1 MSRVSTLQATFT
13 SGELDP
19 LLTARSDVKHY
30 YNGADKLRNV
40 LPIPQGG
47 AGRRPG
53 LKYVDDVHDN
63 ISLVD
68 LSGGGVTVNAP
79 EGGVAANVFDDD
91 DTTYCTAVNNIT
103 TTDPYVLVHVDLGT
117 PTAVLFADVVNL
129 KLTAPATTDE
139 FRVQYSTDDIAWSN
153 MDGAYPSVTDS
164 NTTRRTRQTGDT
176 HIGITAQYWRLA
188 KIGGTDLGTNKASI
202 AEFKLW
208 EDTSVLSNTRL
219 ITFEF
224 STTQRYLI
232 LASDRNFAI
241 HADGVHVADVQTPY
255 TSAELPFINWTQ
267 NLDTLLVF
275 HEDHAPRS
283 FMRQGAD
290 DEWQPEDWTLTNIPT
305 YDFGSGAEAVW
316 SDTRGWPVC
325 GTFFQGRLWFAGSKS
340 RPQTTW
346 ASKAGDFI
354 NFDTSG
360 TAADRAIDVTA
371 DTDDVSAFYSIMP
384 GPHLQFFSSS
394 AEFYIPI
401 SVNEGITADNIILR
415 RTTKIGSSQGIRV
428 FDVDGA
434 TMFIQGEGKTLREFI
449 YADGEQ
455 KYQAN
460 NMSLL
465 ASHLL
470 RAPVSMS
477 HRKASSTD
485 EADYL
490 LIVNSDGTLAVFCTL
505 RTQEVNAFSLCETQ
519 GDFKDVGIDGSDIYF
534 VVQRNING
542 SDIKY
547 LEVFDSELLVDAGI
561 IETGLGA
568 PVGSIATADHL
579 EAETVQV
586 ILDDAIQATEV
597 VASGVVTFNRDAAS
611 SYQVGLK
618 FPDVQEGEVT
628 RLIAN
633 GIPEAEARRRVF
645 DHEIGGT
652 GTGLESWIRTMP
664 VEPNLPD
671 GSKVGIKKRILEA
684 TLVLINTTGIQVND
698 EFVAFQ
704 QFGSSLLDEAIAP
717 YSGNKTVEGITGWDE
732 YGQLDIG
739 QPYPQK
745 MLLAAI
751 KQKVAV

>member
-1 MSRVSTLQATFT
+1 MARISTLQASFT

-19 LLTARSDVKHY
+19 LLAARSDVKHY
-30 YNGADKLRNV
+30 YSGADKLRNV

-53 LKYVDDVHDN
+53 LKYIDDVHDN

-68 LSGGGVTVNAP
+68 LSAGGVTVTAP
-79 EGGVAANVFDDD
+79 EGGTAANVYDNDEA
-91 DTTYCTAVNNIT
+91 TVCTAVNNIT
-103 TTDPYVLVHVDLGT
+103 TTDPYILVHVDLGA
-117 PTAVLFADVVNL
+117 PTSILFADVVLL
-129 KLTAPATTDE
+129 KLTAPGTTDE
-139 FRVQYSTDDIAWSN
+139 FRVQYSTDNITWN
-153 MDGAYPSVTDS
+153 NQDGAYPAITD
-164 NTTRRTRQTGDT
+164 TAVTRRTTQPGDV

-202 AEFKLW
+202 AEFRLW
-208 EDTSVLSNTRL
+208 EDAGVLSNTRL

-241 HADGVHVADVQTPY
+241 HADGVHVADVPTPY

-267 NLDTLLVF
+267 SLDTLLVF
-275 HEDHAPRS
+275 HEDYPPRS
-283 FMRQGAD
+283 FQRQGAD
-290 DEWQPEDWTLTNIPT
+290 DEWQPSDWTLSNIPT
-305 YDFGSGAEAVW
+305 HDFGSGAEAVW
-316 SDTRGWPVC
+316 STTRGWPVC
-325 GTFFQGRLWFAGSKS
+325 GTFFGGRLWLAGSKS
-340 RPQTTW
+340 RPQTIW
-346 ASKAGDFI
+346 ASKAGGYTD
-354 NFDTSG
+354 FDTSG

-371 DTDDVSAFYSIMP
+371 DTDDVSAFYNIMP
-384 GPHLQFFSSS
+384 GPHLQFFASS
-394 AEFYIPI
+394 AEFYIAV
-401 SVNEGITADNIILR
+401 SASEAVTADNIVLR
-415 RTTKIGSSQGIRV
+415 RTTKIGSSRSIRV

-434 TMFIQGEGKTLREFI
+434 TMFVQGEGKTLREFI
-449 YADGEQ
+449 YNEGQQ

-470 RAPVSMS
+470 RTPVSMA

-505 RTQEVNAFSLCETQ
+505 RTQEVNAFSLCETA
-519 GDFKDVGIDGSDIYF
+519 GDFLDVGIDGSDIYF
-534 VVQRNING
+534 VVERNING
-542 SDIKY
+542 ADIRY
-547 LEVFDSELLVDAGI
+547 LEVFDSNLLVDCAVT
-561 IETGLGA
+561 ETGLGA
-568 PVGSIATADHL
+568 PVSSISSADHL

-597 VASGVVTFNRDAAS
+597 VASGVVTFDRAAAS

-618 FPDVQEGEVT
+618 FPDVQEGEIT

-645 DHEIGGT
+645 DDENGAGI
-652 GTGLESWIRTMP
+652 GLEDWIRTMKI
-664 VEPNLPD
+664 EPNLPD
-671 GSKVGIKKRILEA
+671 GSKVGIKKRVVEASLE
-684 TLVLINTTGIQVND
+684 LIDTTGVQVND

-704 QFGSSLLDEAIAP
+704 QFGSSLLDTAIAP
-717 YSGNKTVEGITGWDE
+717 FSGVKTVDGIIGWDE
-732 YGQLDIG
+732 RGQLDIG

-751 KQKVAV
+751 KMKVAV